1 MTTTI
6 SRISLSAALL
16 LIASPAHSTPPTFPI
31 KGKPVRV
38 LVGFAAGG
46 STDIQA
52 RLLQPRLAE
61 ALGVPVIIENKPGAS
76 TMLAARE
83 VARAEPDGHT
93 LLYSFSGAFTQNPHT
108 LADVPYDPLR
118 DFTPISLASRG
129 PLILVAHS
137 SVPASNVKELIAYA
151 KYHPGTLNYASFGT
165 GTSSHLFGELLAR
178 QSGIEL
184 VHVPYKGTGD
194 AVKDLLSGR
203 VQLMFDAAPTA
214 VQNAGTGRVKI
225 LGIVAEK
232 RLPLLPNVPTIAE
245 QGVSGIDILGWLG
258 FFGPAKLPPETV
270 KTLNAAIAR
279 ALGAP
284 EVKEGFAKGVYEAV
298 SSSPEQLGAMVKS
311 GYDQWGTIVKQLGF
325 KPQ

>member
-1 MTTTI
+1 MTMTI

-16 LIASPAHSTPPTFPI
+16 LIASPAHSAAPTFPI

-83 VARAEPDGHT
+83 VAHAEPDGHT

-108 LADVPYDPLR
+108 FAEVPYDPLR

-137 SVPASNVKELIAYA
+137 SVPASNV
-151 KYHPGTLNYASFGT
+151 
-165 GTSSHLFGELLAR
+165 
-178 QSGIEL
+178 
-184 VHVPYKGTGD
+184 
-194 AVKDLLSGR
+194 
-203 VQLMFDAAPTA
+203 
-214 VQNAGTGRVKI
+214 
-225 LGIVAEK
+225 
-232 RLPLLPNVPTIAE
+232 
-245 QGVSGIDILGWLG
+245 
-258 FFGPAKLPPETV
+258 
-270 KTLNAAIAR
+270 
-279 ALGAP
+279 
-284 EVKEGFAKGVYEAV
+284 
-298 SSSPEQLGAMVKS
+298 
-311 GYDQWGTIVKQLGF
+311 
-325 KPQ
+325 